1 MSESLIPNFKRYAG
15 ARTFIETE
23 RIDDNT
29 FIFESVLSRA
39 RDDLT
44 QMEEDYIAGELI
56 KLGWTPPPNSRWVDE
71 TDRA

>member
-1 MSESLIPNFKRYAG
+1 MSESLIPHFKRDAVV
-15 ARTFIETE
+15 RTFIETE

-29 FIFESVLSRA
+29 FSFESVLSRA

-44 QMEEDYIAGELI
+44 RMEEDYIAGVLI
-56 KLGWTPPPNSRWVDE
+56 KLGWAPPPNSRWVDE